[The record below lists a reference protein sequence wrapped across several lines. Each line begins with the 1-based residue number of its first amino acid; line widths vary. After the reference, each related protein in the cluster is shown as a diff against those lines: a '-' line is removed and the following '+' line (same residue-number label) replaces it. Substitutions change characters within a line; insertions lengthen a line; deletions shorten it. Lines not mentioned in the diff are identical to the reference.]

1 MLKKFGLACL
11 IAWGAAATL
20 PPASIGQGGEAYA
33 GATVG
38 GMLYRESAAGR
49 APAAGISVELVD
61 FQRGPSATAQT
72 DSAGFYRFRDVA
84 AGEYYLRVRAT
95 ESVTLQSNL
104 LSFPDSGTY
113 RLDDIRLP

>member
-1 MLKKFGLACL
+1 MLKKFGAACL
-11 IAWGAAATL
+11 IALGAAATL
-20 PPASIGQGGEAYA
+20 PPASVGQGGEAYA
-33 GATVG
+33 GAMVG

-49 APAAGISVELVD
+49 VPAAGVAVELVG
-61 FQRGPSATAQT
+61 FQSGPAATVQT
-72 DSAGFYRFRDVA
+72 DTAGFYRFRDVA

-113 RLDDIRLP
+113 RLEDIRLP